1 MSKTSARPFGTSN
14 SLFSQIPRA
23 EIQRSAFDRSHGY
36 KTTFNEGLLIPFFVD
51 EVLPG
56 DTFSLSW
63 AAICRLTTPIVPF
76 MDSVYLK
83 AYWFFVPNR
92 LVWKNWQRFMGEQEN
107 PTDSTDFLVPSFNT
121 TGSGATYGTLCDYF
135 GIRTGVKGIK
145 NVNALPFRAYFK
157 IWNDWFRDENLQD
170 SQGEWNQTTNPQH
183 YTDPIGDAT
192 IDYTLTQPLRRNKFH
207 DYFTSSLPWPQKGSP
222 VEISLGGMAPL
233 SGSADLLL
241 DPSVQ
246 TWTGTVWNT
255 GGSSG
260 RYTQP
265 KPVNSASY
273 SGLWSKGRQS
283 TGDLSLGQLS
293 WSDNSGGANDGTVLK
308 SIRMGNALDFSSLHA
323 DLSQAQPITINDLRQ
338 AFQIQKLK
346 ERDARGGTRYTE
358 ILRAHFGVVSPDGRL
373 QRSEF
378 LGSSTSQIYVSE
390 IAQTSSS
397 DTTTPQGNLAA
408 YAVGRDRKF
417 GFTKSFVEHG
427 FIIGLITAT
436 CDLTY
441 QQGVNRMWNRRDKY
455 DYYWP
460 ALAHLGEQATLNKEI
475 FAQGTADDDKVFGY
489 QERWAE
495 YRYYPSM
502 ITGKLRS
509 DDAQTLDMWHLS
521 QRFENLPTL
530 SSQFIEDRPPI
541 DRVVAVQSE
550 PHFILDAWFK
560 LRCVRPMPVRSVPG
574 LVDHF

>member
-76 MDSVYLK
+76 MDSIYLK

-145 NVNALPFRAYFK
+145 NINALPFRAYFK

-183 YTDPIGDAT
+183 YTDPIGDAS
-192 IDYTLTQPLRRNKFH
+192 IDYTLTMPLRRNKFH
-207 DYFTSSLPWPQKGSP
+207 DYFTSSLPWPQKGDP
-222 VEISLGGMAPL
+222 VQISLGGSAPL
-233 SGSADLLL
+233 TVSNTLTVAGNGQPSFFGSSSFTTSNPIKPTSDGSSSTLSN
-241 DPSVQ
+241 DPAGVLRWRDPALKI
-246 TWTGTVWNT
+246 TGGITGT
-255 GGSSG
+255 
-260 RYTQP
+260 
-265 KPVNSASY
+265 
-273 SGLWSKGRQS
+273 
-283 TGDLSLGQLS
+283 
-293 WSDNSGGANDGTVLK
+293 
-308 SIRMGNALDFSSLHA
+308 A
-323 DLSQAQPITINDLRQ
+323 DLSQALPITINDLRQ

-390 IAQTSSS
+390 IAQTSAS
-397 DTTTPQGNLAA
+397 DATTPQGNLAA

-436 CDLTY
+436 TDLTY

-530 SSQFIEDRPPI
+530 SSQFVEDRPPI

>member
-56 DTFSLSW
+56 DTFSLTWS
-63 AAICRLTTPIVPF
+63 AICRLTTPIVPF

-92 LVWKNWQRFMGEQEN
+92 LVWKHWQQFMGEQEN
-107 PTDSTDFLVPSFNT
+107 PTDSTDFLIPSFNT

-135 GIRTGVKGIK
+135 GIRTGVKGIS
-145 NVNALPFRAYFK
+145 NINALPFRAYFK
-157 IWNDWFRDENLQD
+157 IWNDWFRDQNLQD
-170 SQGEWNQTTNPQH
+170 SAGEWNQTTNPQH
-183 YTDPIGDAT
+183 YLDPTGDAT
-192 IDYTLTQPLRRNKFH
+192 IDYTLTMPMRRNKFH
-207 DYFTSSLPWPQKGSP
+207 DYFTSSLPWPQKGDP
-222 VEISLGGMAPL
+222 VEISLGGSAPVSL
-233 SGSADLLL
+233 PSGSFI
-241 DPSVQ
+241 SVAP
-246 TWTGTVWNT
+246 GTAVPPASSLVAVDF

-260 RYTQP
+260 YN
-265 KPVNSASY
+265 VVI
-273 SGLWSKGRQS
+273 SGPSSSVPGISKF
-283 TGDLSLGQLS
+283 
-293 WSDNSGGANDGTVLK
+293 DGLE
-308 SIRMGNALDFSSLHA
+308 A
-323 DLSQAQPITINDLRQ
+323 DLSKAQPITINDLRE

-358 ILRAHFGVVSPDGRL
+358 ILRAHFGVVSPDARL

-390 IAQTSSS
+390 IAQTSAS

-427 FIIGLITAT
+427 YIIGLITAT
-436 CDLTY
+436 TDLTY
-441 QQGVNRMWNRRDKY
+441 QQGVNRLWSRRDKY
-455 DYYWP
+455 DFYWP

-475 FAQGTADDDKVFGY
+475 FAQGTADDEKVFGY

-495 YRYYPSM
+495 YRYKPSM

-509 DDAQTLDMWHLS
+509 DDPQTLDMWHLS

>member
-76 MDSVYLK
+76 MDSIYLK

-145 NVNALPFRAYFK
+145 NINALPFRAYFK

-170 SQGEWNQTTNPQH
+170 SQGKWNQTTNPQH
-183 YTDPIGDAT
+183 YTDPIGDAS
-192 IDYTLTQPLRRNKFH
+192 IDYTLTMPLRRNKFH
-207 DYFTSSLPWPQKGSP
+207 DYFTSSLPWPQKGDP
-222 VEISLGGMAPL
+222 VEISLGGQAPL
-233 SGSADLLL
+233 TLVNTLAVSGAGSPSFTSPYAVSAAD
-241 DPSVQ
+241 SVK
-246 TWTGTVWNT
+246 T
-255 GGSSG
+255 SSD
-260 RYTQP
+260 
-265 KPVNSASY
+265 KPTTLYFANSGNVA
-273 SGLWSKGRQS
+273 
-283 TGDLSLGQLS
+283 S
-293 WSDNSGGANDGTVLK
+293 WSDPKLKISGSITGT
-308 SIRMGNALDFSSLHA
+308 A
-323 DLSQAQPITINDLRQ
+323 DLSKAQPITINDLRQ

-390 IAQTSSS
+390 IAQTSAS
-397 DTTTPQGNLAA
+397 DSTTPQGNLAA

-436 CDLTY
+436 TDLTY

>member
-183 YTDPIGDAT
+183 YTDPIGDAS
-192 IDYTLTQPLRRNKFH
+192 IDYTLTMPLRRNKFH

-233 SGSADLLL
+233 GYSPSDPRTHFNAEPSQLTDRTLSTFL
-241 DPSVQ
+241 DSSHVYYNS
-246 TWTGTVWNT
+246 TNT
-255 GGSSG
+255 NYRSL
-260 RYTQP
+260 T
-265 KPVNSASY
+265 
-273 SGLWSKGRQS
+273 L
-283 TGDLSLGQLS
+283 DLS
-293 WSDNSGGANDGTVLK
+293 NIT
-308 SIRMGNALDFSSLHA
+308 A
-323 DLSQAQPITINDLRQ
+323 DLSKAQPITINDLRQ

-427 FIIGLITAT
+427 YIIGLITAT

-455 DYYWP
+455 DFYWP

-509 DDAQTLDMWHLS
+509 DDSQTLDMWHLS

>member
-145 NVNALPFRAYFK
+145 NINAMPFRAYFK

-207 DYFTSSLPWPQKGSP
+207 DYFTSSLPWPQKGDP
-222 VEISLGGMAPL
+222 VQISLGSSVPVTFASPL
-233 SGSADLLL
+233 FKVD
-241 DPSVQ
+241 
-246 TWTGTVWNT
+246 TGTVPQTTAYHW
-255 GGSSG
+255 GPA
-260 RYTQP
+260 Q
-265 KPVNSASY
+265 
-273 SGLWSKGRQS
+273 SKFDVR
-283 TGDLSLGQLS
+283 D
-293 WSDNSGGANDGTVLK
+293 AND
-308 SIRMGNALDFSSLHA
+308 SSAPVWKINQATA

-427 FIIGLITAT
+427 YIIGLITAT

-441 QQGVNRMWNRRDKY
+441 QQGVNRMWSRRDKY
-455 DYYWP
+455 DFYWP

-495 YRYYPSM
+495 YRYKPSM

-509 DDAQTLDMWHLS
+509 DDPQTLDMWHLS

>member
-183 YTDPIGDAT
+183 YTDPIGDAS
-192 IDYTLTQPLRRNKFH
+192 IDYTLTMPLRRNKFH
-207 DYFTSSLPWPQKGSP
+207 DYFTSSLPWPQKGDP
-222 VEISLGGMAPL
+222 VQISLGGSAPV
-233 SGSADLLL
+233 SV
-241 DPSVQ
+241 PSS
-246 TWTGTVWNT
+246 TWLPTGTAVQNGT
-255 GGSSG
+255 GFRSGQLAMLGRSSG
-260 RYTQP
+260 FVDGD
-265 KPVNSASY
+265 PVSLGISNSANY
-273 SGLWSKGRQS
+273 STL
-283 TGDLSLGQLS
+283 LQL
-293 WSDNSGGANDGTVLK
+293 NLPAMSGT
-308 SIRMGNALDFSSLHA
+308 A

-358 ILRAHFGVVSPDGRL
+358 ILRAHFGVVSPDARL

-427 FIIGLITAT
+427 YVIGLITAT

-441 QQGVNRMWNRRDKY
+441 QQGVNRMWSRRDKY
-455 DYYWP
+455 DFYWP

-495 YRYYPSM
+495 YRYKPSM

-560 LRCVRPMPVRSVPG
+560 LRCVRPMPERSVPG

>member
-183 YTDPIGDAT
+183 YTDPIGDAS

-207 DYFTSSLPWPQKGSP
+207 DYFTSSLPWPQKGDP
-222 VEISLGGMAPL
+222 VQISLGGSAPVTL
-233 SGSADLLL
+233 PSQLVSLFGSSADVTANQYSKGVWTSVQTSGSANAGSSRDVFVGRFTSQRL
-241 DPSVQ
+241 S
-246 TWTGTVWNT
+246 G
-255 GGSSG
+255 GGSDP
-260 RYTQP
+260 Q
-265 KPVNSASY
+265 SY
-273 SGLWSKGRQS
+273 SNLR
-283 TGDLSLGQLS
+283 LSLGQMT
-293 WSDNSGGANDGTVLK
+293 GT
-308 SIRMGNALDFSSLHA
+308 A
-323 DLSQAQPITINDLRQ
+323 DLSSAQPITINDLRQ

-390 IAQTSSS
+390 IAQTSAS
-397 DTTTPQGNLAA
+397 DSTTPQGNLAA

-427 FIIGLITAT
+427 YIIGLITAT

-441 QQGVNRMWNRRDKY
+441 QQGVNRMWSRRDKY
-455 DYYWP
+455 DFYWP

-495 YRYYPSM
+495 YRYKPSM

-509 DDAQTLDMWHLS
+509 DDPQTLDMWHLS

-550 PHFILDAWFK
+550 PHFILDAWFR

>member
-76 MDSVYLK
+76 MDSIYLK

-135 GIRTGVKGIK
+135 GIRTGVKGIS
-145 NVNALPFRAYFK
+145 NINALPFRAYFK

-183 YTDPIGDAT
+183 YTDPIGDAS

-207 DYFTSSLPWPQKGSP
+207 DYFTSALPWPQKGSP
-222 VEISLGGMAPL
+222 VEISLGGSAPVSL
-233 SGSADLLL
+233 SADYLTVVRGAACPARGFVPNVLVMNNKGYTDSFAQLRVSQGTDAGDGTLSYVNGFNGLSADL
-241 DPSVQ
+241 
-246 TWTGTVWNT
+246 
-255 GGSSG
+255 
-260 RYTQP
+260 
-265 KPVNSASY
+265 
-273 SGLWSKGRQS
+273 SK
-283 TGDLSLGQLS
+283 
-293 WSDNSGGANDGTVLK
+293 
-308 SIRMGNALDFSSLHA
+308 
-323 DLSQAQPITINDLRQ
+323 AQPITINDLRQ

-390 IAQTSSS
+390 IAQTSAS
-397 DTTTPQGNLAA
+397 DSTTPQGNLAA
-408 YAVGRDRKF
+408 YAVGRDRQF

-436 CDLTY
+436 TDLTY

>member
-183 YTDPIGDAT
+183 YTDPIGDAS

-207 DYFTSSLPWPQKGSP
+207 DYFTSSLPWPQKGDP
-222 VEISLGGMAPL
+222 VQISLGGSAPI
-233 SGSADLLL
+233 SGSAVANGFPTFASGVGTNNALSQGSSTSVLWNKDSHSSTSLKWL
-241 DPSVQ
+241 DP
-246 TWTGTVWNT
+246 
-255 GGSSG
+255 
-260 RYTQP
+260 
-265 KPVNSASY
+265 A
-273 SGLWSKGRQS
+273 
-283 TGDLSLGQLS
+283 LSL
-293 WSDNSGGANDGTVLK
+293 SGT
-308 SIRMGNALDFSSLHA
+308 A
-323 DLSQAQPITINDLRQ
+323 DLSKAQPITINDLRQ

-390 IAQTSSS
+390 IAQTSAS
-397 DTTTPQGNLAA
+397 DSTTPQGNLAA

-427 FIIGLITAT
+427 YIIGLITAT

-441 QQGVNRMWNRRDKY
+441 QQGVNRMWSRRDKY
-455 DYYWP
+455 DFYWP

-495 YRYYPSM
+495 YRYKPSM

-509 DDAQTLDMWHLS
+509 DDPQTLDMWHLS

>member
-145 NVNALPFRAYFK
+145 NINALPFRAYFK

-183 YTDPIGDAT
+183 YTDPIGDAA

-222 VEISLGGMAPL
+222 VEISLGGSAPVSLSADYLTVQRGADVPLTGGTQGAVVLTRRSDPSSGWWSLGAVNPGNTGSGELSYL
-233 SGSADLLL
+233 SGLNGLSADL
-241 DPSVQ
+241 S
-246 TWTGTVWNT
+246 
-255 GGSSG
+255 
-260 RYTQP
+260 R
-265 KPVNSASY
+265 
-273 SGLWSKGRQS
+273 
-283 TGDLSLGQLS
+283 
-293 WSDNSGGANDGTVLK
+293 
-308 SIRMGNALDFSSLHA
+308 
-323 DLSQAQPITINDLRQ
+323 AQPITINDLRQ

-390 IAQTSSS
+390 IAQTSAS
-397 DTTTPQGNLAA
+397 DSTTPQGNLAA

-436 CDLTY
+436 TDLTY

-475 FAQGTADDDKVFGY
+475 FAQGTVDDEKVFGY

>member
-135 GIRTGVKGIK
+135 GIRTGVKAIK

-207 DYFTSSLPWPQKGSP
+207 DYFTSSLPWPQKGDP
-222 VEISLGGMAPL
+222 VQISLGGSAPVQVTSWPESFAYSVRSDEGSVRPSSFTASFFPKTVTISGSSSVTSPAFSLVTASQTVTRDYASATLTATRGDTVL
-233 SGSADLLL
+233 SG
-241 DPSVQ
+241 
-246 TWTGTVWNT
+246 T
-255 GGSSG
+255 
-260 RYTQP
+260 
-265 KPVNSASY
+265 
-273 SGLWSKGRQS
+273 
-283 TGDLSLGQLS
+283 
-293 WSDNSGGANDGTVLK
+293 
-308 SIRMGNALDFSSLHA
+308 A

-427 FIIGLITAT
+427 YIIGLITAT

-441 QQGVNRMWNRRDKY
+441 QQGVNRMWSRRDKY
-455 DYYWP
+455 DFYWP

-495 YRYYPSM
+495 YRYKPSM

-509 DDAQTLDMWHLS
+509 DDPQTLDMWHLS

-530 SSQFIEDRPPI
+530 SSQFIEDHPPI

>member
-1 MSKTSARPFGTSN
+1 MSKTSARPYGTSN

-121 TGSGATYGTLCDYF
+121 SDSGATYGTLCDYF
-135 GIRTGVKGIK
+135 GIRTGVKGIS
-145 NVNALPFRAYFK
+145 NINALPFRAYFK

-183 YTDPIGDAT
+183 YTDPIGDAA

-207 DYFTSSLPWPQKGSP
+207 DYFTSSLPWPQKGDP
-222 VEISLGGMAPL
+222 VQISLGSSVPLNLTNTLAVVGNGSPTFTSSSNFSAADIVKASSSKPSTLYFGELGKTASWSDPALNL
-233 SGSADLLL
+233 SGS
-241 DPSVQ
+241 V
-246 TWTGTVWNT
+246 TGT
-255 GGSSG
+255 
-260 RYTQP
+260 
-265 KPVNSASY
+265 
-273 SGLWSKGRQS
+273 
-283 TGDLSLGQLS
+283 
-293 WSDNSGGANDGTVLK
+293 
-308 SIRMGNALDFSSLHA
+308 A
-323 DLSQAQPITINDLRQ
+323 DLSKAQPITINDLRQ

-390 IAQTSSS
+390 IAQTSAS
-397 DTTTPQGNLAA
+397 DSTTPQGNLAA

-436 CDLTY
+436 TDLTY

-550 PHFILDAWFK
+550 PHFILDAWFN

>member
-135 GIRTGVKGIK
+135 GIRTGVKGIS
-145 NVNALPFRAYFK
+145 NINALPFRAYFK

-183 YTDPIGDAT
+183 YTDPIGDAS
-192 IDYTLTQPLRRNKFH
+192 IDYTLTMPLRRNKFH
-207 DYFTSSLPWPQKGSP
+207 DYFTSSLPWPQKGDP
-222 VEISLGGMAPL
+222 VQISLGSSVPLTISNTLAVTGNGSPTFTSPYSISAADAVKASSNKPTTLYFANSGNTASWSNPALTL
-233 SGSADLLL
+233 SGSI
-241 DPSVQ
+241 
-246 TWTGTVWNT
+246 TGT
-255 GGSSG
+255 
-260 RYTQP
+260 
-265 KPVNSASY
+265 
-273 SGLWSKGRQS
+273 
-283 TGDLSLGQLS
+283 
-293 WSDNSGGANDGTVLK
+293 
-308 SIRMGNALDFSSLHA
+308 A

-390 IAQTSSS
+390 IAQTSAS
-397 DTTTPQGNLAA
+397 DSTTPQGNLAA

-427 FIIGLITAT
+427 YIIGLITAT
-436 CDLTY
+436 TDLTY

-455 DYYWP
+455 DFYWP

-495 YRYYPSM
+495 YRYKPSM

>member
-135 GIRTGVKGIK
+135 GIRTGVKGIS
-145 NVNALPFRAYFK
+145 NINALPFRAYFK

-183 YTDPIGDAT
+183 YTDPIGDAS
-192 IDYTLTQPLRRNKFH
+192 IDYTLTMPLRRNKFH

-222 VEISLGGMAPL
+222 VEISLGGNAPVSLPSGSSISATFASSATSSSGFL
-233 SGSADLLL
+233 SGVSNGSGRGFNVIVPGD
-241 DPSVQ
+241 
-246 TWTGTVWNT
+246 
-255 GGSSG
+255 SSG
-260 RYTQP
+260 DLNRVVTFD
-265 KPVNSASY
+265 
-273 SGLWSKGRQS
+273 GLQ
-283 TGDLSLGQLS
+283 
-293 WSDNSGGANDGTVLK
+293 
-308 SIRMGNALDFSSLHA
+308 A
-323 DLSQAQPITINDLRQ
+323 DLSKAQPITINDLRQ

-390 IAQTSSS
+390 IAQTSAS
-397 DTTTPQGNLAA
+397 DSTTPQGNLAA
-408 YAVGRDRKF
+408 YAVGRDQKF

-436 CDLTY
+436 ADLTY

-550 PHFILDAWFK
+550 PHFILDAWFR

>member
-76 MDSVYLK
+76 MDSIYLK

-145 NVNALPFRAYFK
+145 NINALPFRAYFK
-157 IWNDWFRDENLQD
+157 IWNDWFRDQNLQD

-183 YTDPIGDAT
+183 YTDPIGDAS

-207 DYFTSSLPWPQKGSP
+207 DYFTSSLPWPQKGDP
-222 VEISLGGMAPL
+222 VQISLG
-233 SGSADLLL
+233 S
-241 DPSVQ
+241 
-246 TWTGTVWNT
+246 TVPVNLPT
-255 GGSSG
+255 GGTLSMAFSSTPVSSG
-260 RYTQP
+260 AHGVLAADNGSVSTIYRLP
-265 KPVNSASY
+265 EFASSTPAY
-273 SGLWSKGRQS
+273 ALSQFDGLQ
-283 TGDLSLGQLS
+283 
-293 WSDNSGGANDGTVLK
+293 
-308 SIRMGNALDFSSLHA
+308 A
-323 DLSQAQPITINDLRQ
+323 DLSKAQPITINDLRQ

-378 LGSSTSQIYVSE
+378 LGSSISQIYVSE
-390 IAQTSSS
+390 IAQTSAS
-397 DTTTPQGNLAA
+397 DSTTPQGNLAA

-436 CDLTY
+436 TDLTY

-475 FAQGTADDDKVFGY
+475 FAQGTADDEKVFGY

>member
-76 MDSVYLK
+76 MDSIYLK

-145 NVNALPFRAYFK
+145 NINALPFRAYFK

-183 YTDPIGDAT
+183 YTDPIGDAS

-207 DYFTSSLPWPQKGSP
+207 DYFTSSLPWPQKGDP
-222 VEISLGGMAPL
+222 VQISLGGSAPVSLPRQDVPFLSSNANTTGNQYSQGVWHSFKSSGSGDATSIQHISLGSFEVKRLSGGGSDPQSYSHLLVNLGPL
-233 SGSADLLL
+233 SG
-241 DPSVQ
+241 
-246 TWTGTVWNT
+246 T
-255 GGSSG
+255 
-260 RYTQP
+260 
-265 KPVNSASY
+265 
-273 SGLWSKGRQS
+273 
-283 TGDLSLGQLS
+283 
-293 WSDNSGGANDGTVLK
+293 
-308 SIRMGNALDFSSLHA
+308 A
-323 DLSQAQPITINDLRQ
+323 DLSSAQPITINDLRQ

-390 IAQTSSS
+390 IAQTSAS

-436 CDLTY
+436 ADLTY

>member
-76 MDSVYLK
+76 MDSIYLK

-135 GIRTGVKGIK
+135 GIRTGVKGIA
-145 NVNALPFRAYFK
+145 NINALPFRAYFK

-183 YTDPIGDAT
+183 YLDPTGDAT
-192 IDYTLTQPLRRNKFH
+192 IDYTLTMPLRRNKFH
-207 DYFTSSLPWPQKGSP
+207 DYFTSSLPWPQKGDP
-222 VEISLGGMAPL
+222 VQISLGGSAPVSLPRQDVQFLSSNANTTGNQYSQGVWTSFKSSDSVNVGGPYPVNLGSFTVKRLSGGGSDPQSYSDLFVNLGPL
-233 SGSADLLL
+233 SGTADL
-241 DPSVQ
+241 
-246 TWTGTVWNT
+246 T
-255 GGSSG
+255 
-260 RYTQP
+260 
-265 KPVNSASY
+265 
-273 SGLWSKGRQS
+273 
-283 TGDLSLGQLS
+283 
-293 WSDNSGGANDGTVLK
+293 
-308 SIRMGNALDFSSLHA
+308 H
-323 DLSQAQPITINDLRQ
+323 AQPITINDLRQ

-378 LGSSTSQIYVSE
+378 LGSSTSQIYLNF
-390 IAQTSSS
+390 
-397 DTTTPQGNLAA
+397 PL
-408 YAVGRDRKF
+408 K
-417 GFTKSFVEHG
+417 
-427 FIIGLITAT
+427 
-436 CDLTY
+436 C
-441 QQGVNRMWNRRDKY
+441 
-455 DYYWP
+455 
-460 ALAHLGEQATLNKEI
+460 ALRTQ
-475 FAQGTADDDKVFGY
+475 V
-489 QERWAE
+489 
-495 YRYYPSM
+495 
-502 ITGKLRS
+502 
-509 DDAQTLDMWHLS
+509 
-521 QRFENLPTL
+521 
-530 SSQFIEDRPPI
+530 
-541 DRVVAVQSE
+541 
-550 PHFILDAWFK
+550 
-560 LRCVRPMPVRSVPG
+560 
-574 LVDHF
+574 

>member
-145 NVNALPFRAYFK
+145 NINAMPFRAYFK

-207 DYFTSSLPWPQKGSP
+207 DYFTSSLPWPQKGDP
-222 VEISLGGMAPL
+222 VQISLGGSAPVQVTSWPESFAYSVTSSDQSL
-233 SGSADLLL
+233 HPYGGRPFRLTTSTTS
-241 DPSVQ
+241 PSD
-246 TWTGTVWNT
+246 
-255 GGSSG
+255 
-260 RYTQP
+260 Y
-265 KPVNSASY
+265 
-273 SGLWSKGRQS
+273 L
-283 TGDLSLGQLS
+283 LS
-293 WSDNSGGANDGTVLK
+293 WSNPALNLTGSITGT
-308 SIRMGNALDFSSLHA
+308 A
-323 DLSQAQPITINDLRQ
+323 DLSKAQPITINDLRQ

-390 IAQTSSS
+390 IAQTSAS
-397 DTTTPQGNLAA
+397 DSTTPQGNLAA

-436 CDLTY
+436 TDLTY

>member
-76 MDSVYLK
+76 MDSIYLK

-135 GIRTGVKGIK
+135 GIRTGVKGIT
-145 NVNALPFRAYFK
+145 NINALPFRAYFK

-183 YTDPIGDAT
+183 YTDPIGNAS
-192 IDYTLTQPLRRNKFH
+192 IDYTLTMPLRRNKFH
-207 DYFTSSLPWPQKGSP
+207 DYFTSSLPWPQKGDP
-222 VEISLGGMAPL
+222 VQISLGGSAPL
-233 SGSADLLL
+233 SLSVVQ
-241 DPSVQ
+241 PSVVAAGYP
-246 TWTGTVWNT
+246 TF
-255 GGSSG
+255 SSG
-260 RYTQP
+260 STTGSGCLS
-265 KPVNSASY
+265 VNSGSDVFFNSDEGYRRLQWNNPALNLSAVSV
-273 SGLWSKGRQS
+273 SG
-283 TGDLSLGQLS
+283 
-293 WSDNSGGANDGTVLK
+293 
-308 SIRMGNALDFSSLHA
+308 IA
-323 DLSQAQPITINDLRQ
+323 DLSKSEPITINDLRQ

-390 IAQTSSS
+390 IAQTSAS
-397 DTTTPQGNLAA
+397 DSTTPQGNLAA

-436 CDLTY
+436 TDLTY

-475 FAQGTADDDKVFGY
+475 FAQGTADDEKVFGY

-530 SSQFIEDRPPI
+530 SSQFIEDCPPI

-550 PHFILDAWFK
+550 PHFILDAWFN

>member
-135 GIRTGVKGIK
+135 GIRTGVKGIA
-145 NVNALPFRAYFK
+145 NINALPFRAYFK

-183 YTDPIGDAT
+183 YTDPIGDAS
-192 IDYTLTQPLRRNKFH
+192 IDYTLTMPLRRNKFH

-222 VEISLGGMAPL
+222 VEISLGGQAPL
-233 SGSADLLL
+233 TISNTLSVLGNGAPAFSGTYGDFTSSNPIR
-241 DPSVQ
+241 PS
-246 TWTGTVWNT
+246 
-255 GGSSG
+255 S
-260 RYTQP
+260 
-265 KPVNSASY
+265 NS
-273 SGLWSKGRQS
+273 RIS
-283 TGDLSLGQLS
+283 TLTNPTAAGELS
-293 WSDNSGGANDGTVLK
+293 WSDPKLRISGDITGT
-308 SIRMGNALDFSSLHA
+308 A
-323 DLSQAQPITINDLRQ
+323 DLSKAQPITINDLRQ

-390 IAQTSSS
+390 IAQTSAS
-397 DTTTPQGNLAA
+397 DSTTPQGNLAA
-408 YAVGRDRKF
+408 FAVGRDRKF

-436 CDLTY
+436 ADLTY

-495 YRYYPSM
+495 YRYKPSM

-509 DDAQTLDMWHLS
+509 DDPQTLDMWHLS

>member
-76 MDSVYLK
+76 MDSIYLK

-92 LVWKNWQRFMGEQEN
+92 LVWNNWQRFMGEQEN

-145 NVNALPFRAYFK
+145 NINALPFRAYFK

-183 YTDPIGDAT
+183 YTDPIGDAS
-192 IDYTLTQPLRRNKFH
+192 IDYTLTMPLRRNKFH
-207 DYFTSSLPWPQKGSP
+207 DYFTSSLPWPQKGDP
-222 VEISLGGMAPL
+222 VQISLGSSVPLSISNTLAVTGNGSPTFTSPYGISAADAVKASSNKPTTLYFASSGNVASWSNPALTL
-233 SGSADLLL
+233 SGSI
-241 DPSVQ
+241 
-246 TWTGTVWNT
+246 TGT
-255 GGSSG
+255 
-260 RYTQP
+260 
-265 KPVNSASY
+265 
-273 SGLWSKGRQS
+273 
-283 TGDLSLGQLS
+283 
-293 WSDNSGGANDGTVLK
+293 
-308 SIRMGNALDFSSLHA
+308 A

-390 IAQTSSS
+390 IAQTSAS
-397 DTTTPQGNLAA
+397 DSTTPQGNLAA

-436 CDLTY
+436 TDLTY

>member
-23 EIQRSAFDRSHGY
+23 EIQRSVFDRSHGY

-76 MDSVYLK
+76 MDSIYLK

-92 LVWKNWQRFMGEQEN
+92 LVWKHWQAFMGEQEN

-135 GIRTGVKGIK
+135 GIRTGVKGIS
-145 NVNALPFRAYFK
+145 NINALPFRAYFK
-157 IWNDWFRDENLQD
+157 IWNDWFRDQNLQD
-170 SQGEWNQTTNPQH
+170 SAGEWNQSTNPQH
-183 YTDPIGDAT
+183 YLDPTGDAT
-192 IDYTLTQPLRRNKFH
+192 IDYTLTMPMRRNKFH
-207 DYFTSSLPWPQKGSP
+207 DYFTSSLPWPQKGDP
-222 VEISLGGMAPL
+222 VEISLGGLAPVSL
-233 SGSADLLL
+233 PSGSNF
-241 DPSVQ
+241 SF
-246 TWTGTVWNT
+246 
-255 GGSSG
+255 
-260 RYTQP
+260 
-265 KPVNSASY
+265 
-273 SGLWSKGRQS
+273 
-283 TGDLSLGQLS
+283 
-293 WSDNSGGANDGTVLK
+293 
-308 SIRMGNALDFSSLHA
+308 DFSSEATPAGDVGQSNNLQFYKNSSTVGRSTSSSGGVGA
-323 DLSQAQPITINDLRQ
+323 YYNRVTAVNGLVTDLSKAQPITINDLRE

-358 ILRAHFGVVSPDGRL
+358 ILRAHFGVVSPDARL

-390 IAQTSSS
+390 IAQTSAS
-397 DTTTPQGNLAA
+397 DSTTPQGNLAA

-436 CDLTY
+436 TDLTY
-441 QQGVNRMWNRRDKY
+441 QQGVNRLWNRRDKY

-475 FAQGTADDDKVFGY
+475 FAQGTPDDDKVFGY

>member
-1 MSKTSARPFGTSN
+1 MSKTSARPYGTSN

-92 LVWKNWQRFMGEQEN
+92 LLWKNWQRFMGEQEN

-135 GIRTGVKGIK
+135 GIRTGVKGIS
-145 NVNALPFRAYFK
+145 NINALPFRAYFK

-183 YTDPIGDAT
+183 YTDPIGDAA

-207 DYFTSSLPWPQKGSP
+207 DYFTSSLPWPQKGDP
-222 VEISLGGMAPL
+222 VQISLGSSVPLNLTNTLAVVGNGSPTFTSSSKFSASDIVKASSSNPSTLYFGELGKTASWSDPALNL
-233 SGSADLLL
+233 SGS
-241 DPSVQ
+241 V
-246 TWTGTVWNT
+246 TGT
-255 GGSSG
+255 
-260 RYTQP
+260 
-265 KPVNSASY
+265 
-273 SGLWSKGRQS
+273 
-283 TGDLSLGQLS
+283 
-293 WSDNSGGANDGTVLK
+293 
-308 SIRMGNALDFSSLHA
+308 A

-390 IAQTSSS
+390 IAQTSAS
-397 DTTTPQGNLAA
+397 DSTTPQGNLAA

-436 CDLTY
+436 TDLTY

-550 PHFILDAWFK
+550 PHFILDAWFN

>member
-1 MSKTSARPFGTSN
+1 MSKTSARPYGTSN

-63 AAICRLTTPIVPF
+63 AAICRLTTPVVPF

-135 GIRTGVKGIK
+135 GIRTGVKGIS
-145 NVNALPFRAYFK
+145 NINALPFRAYFK

-183 YTDPIGDAT
+183 YTDPIGDAS
-192 IDYTLTQPLRRNKFH
+192 IDYTLTMPLRRNKFH
-207 DYFTSSLPWPQKGSP
+207 DYFTSSLPWPQKGDP
-222 VEISLGGMAPL
+222 VQISLGGSAPVTLPRQDVSLFGSKADVTSNQYSQGVWTSAKVSGSVYAGASTDVVVGHFTSKRL
-233 SGSADLLL
+233 SG
-241 DPSVQ
+241 
-246 TWTGTVWNT
+246 
-255 GGSSG
+255 GGSDP
-260 RYTQP
+260 Q
-265 KPVNSASY
+265 SY
-273 SGLWSKGRQS
+273 SNLR
-283 TGDLSLGQLS
+283 LILGQLS
-293 WSDNSGGANDGTVLK
+293 GT
-308 SIRMGNALDFSSLHA
+308 A
-323 DLSQAQPITINDLRQ
+323 DLSSAQPITINDLRQ

-390 IAQTSSS
+390 IAQTSAS
-397 DTTTPQGNLAA
+397 DSTTPQGNLAA

-436 CDLTY
+436 TDLTY

>member
-135 GIRTGVKGIK
+135 GIRTGVKGIS
-145 NVNALPFRAYFK
+145 NINALPFRAYFK

-207 DYFTSSLPWPQKGSP
+207 DYFTSSLPWPQKGDP
-222 VEISLGGMAPL
+222 VQISLGSTVPVNL
-233 SGSADLLL
+233 PSGSFISAA
-241 DPSVQ
+241 V
-246 TWTGTVWNT
+246 
-255 GGSSG
+255 GSS
-260 RYTQP
+260 P
-265 KPVNSASY
+265 APVS
-273 SGLWSKGRQS
+273 
-283 TGDLSLGQLS
+283 SLVGVNAGG
-293 WSDNSGGANDGTVLK
+293 NSGYGVSISGAGSSTLPGIIKFDGLQ
-308 SIRMGNALDFSSLHA
+308 A

-427 FIIGLITAT
+427 YIIGLITAT

-441 QQGVNRMWNRRDKY
+441 QQGVNRMWSRRDKY
-455 DYYWP
+455 DFYWP

-475 FAQGTADDDKVFGY
+475 FAQGTTDDEKVFGY

-495 YRYYPSM
+495 YRYKPSM

-509 DDAQTLDMWHLS
+509 DDAQTLDFWHLS

>member
-92 LVWKNWQRFMGEQEN
+92 LVWKNWQRFMGEQED

-121 TGSGATYGTLCDYF
+121 SGSGATYGTLCDYF

-183 YTDPIGDAT
+183 YTDPIGDAS

-222 VEISLGGMAPL
+222 VEISLGGSAPVSFG
-233 SGSADLLL
+233 SGATISGNGTPVFQLQSSSYPAGALIRSGD
-241 DPSVQ
+241 DNVQ
-246 TWTGTVWNT
+246 FAGS
-255 GGSSG
+255 GGSGVHLNWKSPML
-260 RYTQP
+260 R
-265 KPVNSASY
+265 VN
-273 SGLWSKGRQS
+273 LP
-283 TGDLSLGQLS
+283 
-293 WSDNSGGANDGTVLK
+293 SDAT
-308 SIRMGNALDFSSLHA
+308 A
-323 DLSQAQPITINDLRQ
+323 DLSRAQPITINDLRQ

-390 IAQTSSS
+390 IAQTSAS
-397 DTTTPQGNLAA
+397 DSTTPQGNLAA

-427 FIIGLITAT
+427 YIIGLVTAT
-436 CDLTY
+436 TDLTY
-441 QQGVNRMWNRRDKY
+441 QQGVNRMWSRRDKY
-455 DYYWP
+455 DFYWP

>member
-76 MDSVYLK
+76 MDSIYLK

-135 GIRTGVKGIK
+135 GIRTGVKGIT
-145 NVNALPFRAYFK
+145 NINALPFRAYFK

-183 YTDPIGDAT
+183 YLDPTGDAT
-192 IDYTLTQPLRRNKFH
+192 IDYTLTMPLRRNKFH
-207 DYFTSSLPWPQKGSP
+207 DYFTSSLPWPQKGAP
-222 VEISLGGMAPL
+222 VEISLGGQAPL
-233 SGSADLLL
+233 SLSFNQ
-241 DPSVQ
+241 PSVLA
-246 TWTGTVWNT
+246 
-255 GGSSG
+255 SG
-260 RYTQP
+260 IPTF
-265 KPVNSASY
+265 
-273 SGLWSKGRQS
+273 SKGTTSS
-283 TGDLSLGQLS
+283 TPGSLFVVSDSVHHGSGDGNSHLS
-293 WSDNSGGANDGTVLK
+293 WNNPALK
-308 SIRMGNALDFSSLHA
+308 LSSLTISGTA
-323 DLSQAQPITINDLRQ
+323 DLSKSQPITINDLRQ

-390 IAQTSSS
+390 IAQTSAS
-397 DTTTPQGNLAA
+397 DSTTPQGNLAA

-436 CDLTY
+436 TDLTY

-475 FAQGTADDDKVFGY
+475 FAQGTPDDDKVFGY
-489 QERWAE
+489 QERWSE

>member
-207 DYFTSSLPWPQKGSP
+207 DYFTSSLPWPQKGSA
-222 VEISLGGMAPL
+222 VEISLGSSIP
-233 SGSADLLL
+233 
-241 DPSVQ
+241 V
-246 TWTGTVWNT
+246 V
-255 GGSSG
+255 SSG
-260 RYTQP
+260 VPTFE
-265 KPVNSASY
+265 N
-273 SGLWSKGRQS
+273 QS
-283 TGDLSLGQLS
+283 TLVS
-293 WSDNSGGANDGTVLK
+293 
-308 SIRMGNALDFSSLHA
+308 SSLRTPPSGVTSPHHVFYDDSYTTSGVSSLKWKDPALYA
-323 DLSQAQPITINDLRQ
+323 DLSQAQPISINDLRQ

-427 FIIGLITAT
+427 YIIGLITAT
-436 CDLTY
+436 ADLTY
-441 QQGVNRMWNRRDKY
+441 QQGVNRMWSRRDKY
-455 DYYWP
+455 DFYWP

-475 FAQGTADDDKVFGY
+475 FAQGTADDEKVFGY

-495 YRYYPSM
+495 YRYKPSM

-509 DDAQTLDMWHLS
+509 DDAQTLDFWHLS

-550 PHFILDAWFK
+550 PHFILDAWFR

>member
-76 MDSVYLK
+76 MDSIYLK

-107 PTDSTDFLVPSFNT
+107 PTDSTDFLVPSFTT

-135 GIRTGVKGIK
+135 GIRTGVKGIS
-145 NVNALPFRAYFK
+145 NINALPFRAYFK

-183 YTDPIGDAT
+183 YTDPIGDAS
-192 IDYTLTQPLRRNKFH
+192 IDYTLTMPLRRNKFH
-207 DYFTSSLPWPQKGSP
+207 DYFTSSLPWPQKGDP
-222 VEISLGGMAPL
+222 VQISLGGSAPVA
-233 SGSADLLL
+233 GSAVANGV
-241 DPSVQ
+241 PIFASVA
-246 TWTGTVWNT
+246 
-255 GGSSG
+255 
-260 RYTQP
+260 
-265 KPVNSASY
+265 PVNGSLTT
-273 SGLWSKGRQS
+273 SGTAPEVKWFSGNSSTHSLAWSNPA
-283 TGDLSLGQLS
+283 LSV
-293 WSDNSGGANDGTVLK
+293 SGV
-308 SIRMGNALDFSSLHA
+308 A
-323 DLSQAQPITINDLRQ
+323 DLSKAQPITINDLRQ

-390 IAQTSSS
+390 IAQTSAS
-397 DTTTPQGNLAA
+397 DSTTPQGNLAA

-436 CDLTY
+436 TDLTY

-475 FAQGTADDDKVFGY
+475 FAQGTADDEKVFGY

-550 PHFILDAWFK
+550 PHFILDAWFN

>member
-207 DYFTSSLPWPQKGSP
+207 DYFTSSLPWPQKGDP
-222 VEISLGGMAPL
+222 VQISLG
-233 SGSADLLL
+233 S
-241 DPSVQ
+241 
-246 TWTGTVWNT
+246 TV
-255 GGSSG
+255 
-260 RYTQP
+260 
-265 KPVNSASY
+265 PVNSVGDGIPLFSRSSTFNSNSLVHTTDGGDVVY
-273 SGLWSKGRQS
+273 FGFSGGSAYK
-283 TGDLSLGQLS
+283 SLA
-293 WSDNSGGANDGTVLK
+293 WSDPKLQ
-308 SIRMGNALDFSSLHA
+308 A

-436 CDLTY
+436 ADLTY

-475 FAQGTADDDKVFGY
+475 FAQGTPDDDKVFGY

>member
-135 GIRTGVKGIK
+135 GIRTGVKGIS
-145 NVNALPFRAYFK
+145 NINALPFRAYFK

-207 DYFTSSLPWPQKGSP
+207 DYFTSSLPWPQKGDP
-222 VEISLGGMAPL
+222 VQISLGSTVPVNL
-233 SGSADLLL
+233 PSGSFISAA
-241 DPSVQ
+241 V
-246 TWTGTVWNT
+246 
-255 GGSSG
+255 GSS
-260 RYTQP
+260 P
-265 KPVNSASY
+265 APVS
-273 SGLWSKGRQS
+273 
-283 TGDLSLGQLS
+283 SLVGVNAGG
-293 WSDNSGGANDGTVLK
+293 NSGFGVSISGAGSSTLPGIIKFDGLQ
-308 SIRMGNALDFSSLHA
+308 A
-323 DLSQAQPITINDLRQ
+323 DLSQALPITINDFRQ

-390 IAQTSSS
+390 IAQTSAS
-397 DTTTPQGNLAA
+397 DSTTPQGNLAA

-427 FIIGLITAT
+427 YIIGLITAT

-441 QQGVNRMWNRRDKY
+441 QQGVNRMWSRRDKY
-455 DYYWP
+455 DFYWP

-475 FAQGTADDDKVFGY
+475 FAQGTADDEKVFGY

-495 YRYYPSM
+495 YRYKPSM

-509 DDAQTLDMWHLS
+509 DDSQTLDFWHLS

>member
-135 GIRTGVKGIK
+135 GIRTGVKGIS
-145 NVNALPFRAYFK
+145 NINALPFRAYFK

-222 VEISLGGMAPL
+222 VEISLGGQAPL
-233 SGSADLLL
+233 TISNSLSVVGNGEPSFYGTFGNFVAVNPIRPTSDGVRVSTLSNPSSAGPIRWQDPALKVSGDI
-241 DPSVQ
+241 
-246 TWTGTVWNT
+246 TGT
-255 GGSSG
+255 
-260 RYTQP
+260 
-265 KPVNSASY
+265 
-273 SGLWSKGRQS
+273 
-283 TGDLSLGQLS
+283 
-293 WSDNSGGANDGTVLK
+293 
-308 SIRMGNALDFSSLHA
+308 A
-323 DLSQAQPITINDLRQ
+323 DLSKAQPITINDLRQ

-427 FIIGLITAT
+427 YIIGLITAT

-441 QQGVNRMWNRRDKY
+441 QQGVNRMWSRRDKY
-455 DYYWP
+455 DFYWP

-495 YRYYPSM
+495 YRYKPSM